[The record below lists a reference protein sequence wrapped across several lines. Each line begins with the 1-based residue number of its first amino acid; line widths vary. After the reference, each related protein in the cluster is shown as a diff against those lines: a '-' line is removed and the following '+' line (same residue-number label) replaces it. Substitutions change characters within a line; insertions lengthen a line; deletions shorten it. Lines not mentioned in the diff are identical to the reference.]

1 MSSNFSEY
9 KITLLLYIGV
19 LLIPF
24 GFFYTYSNVQES
36 ASDISIVRQLGQ
48 ISTEILV
55 FTENKEQRNQA
66 IQKINTNFKKIE
78 PWITIHNRSE
88 FYVGGR
94 TLQKDY
100 NNLKQCWQKLSKTPQ
115 NKNAFQCI
123 KAINSLSFII
133 DKMHTLKQEKIKNM
147 FYISAIGTIIF
158 LLLLIYLIRGYIHLQ
173 MKKHAIH
180 DDETELFNQK
190 YFMSLLHS
198 EFSSCKRYKNPLS
211 IISVSLDGFTDK
223 TYDKKTKKT
232 LMQDLGKLFIDVPR
246 NSDITCRYDENHFAI
261 LLPLTNKKNAS
272 ILENRL
278 REVLESHHFGITPKI
293 NFSFVITEMNEEES
307 EEAFIARTL

>member
-1 MSSNFSEY
+1 MKVQKEWDSY
-9 KITLLLYIGV
+9 KVTILLYGIVV
-19 LLIPF
+19 LLGLNFYLIHTAFSSIKYQTPF
-24 GFFYTYSNVQES
+24 SN
-36 ASDISIVRQLGQ
+36 
-48 ISTEILV
+48 
-55 FTENKEQRNQA
+55 
-66 IQKINTNFKKIE
+66 
-78 PWITIHNRSE
+78 
-88 FYVGGR
+88 
-94 TLQKDY
+94 
-100 NNLKQCWQKLSKTPQ
+100 
-115 NKNAFQCI
+115 
-123 KAINSLSFII
+123 
-133 DKMHTLKQEKIKNM
+133 
-147 FYISAIGTIIF
+147 
-158 LLLLIYLIRGYIHLQ
+158 LIYITSAASVLFALYSIYFVRIYIQQQ